1 MKLSDYFKG
10 VGKSAVMP
18 DGQSG
23 SGGNTTATAPSNTTT
38 TASAPTNTT
47 TVAKPVNTTVP
58 EEPSGVVIYQ
68 NPQGNTKSPVNAV
81 MPNAPTGFQGVQPTT
96 IQNVKPQSATQ
107 NTADVKYAEGS
118 PTHAPITGLAG
129 AGELPKA
136 ANELEAPK
144 PGSGQADNYE
154 QMIAELNRLYDEDMR
169 RNAPLTAE
177 QEAKQRKR
185 RQSSERIA
193 AIGDAFNALSNLYF
207 TTQDAPNAYD
217 PKNSLTDKARERWDK
232 ITKEREQKRQAYL
245 NAVLGKYKIGSA
257 KASMEMKRKAA
268 EMEREVAAAKQKRAD
283 DEAKRKAAQQD
294 WENTFKI
301 GEAQRDQYNKEENR
315 KQAAAAQKAAER
327 HNRQMEAIGW
337 SNANSNRIRAAK
349 SGSGST
355 GSGKG
360 SKTGP
365 YTIRLKDG
373 TVHEYSPRLTGAITG
388 LEPTMIAKARVAA
401 DYYEDHDDYNNAEHF
416 RAVADELESA
426 TSKDAKAAIIA
437 ANVGDF
443 PTMDKQIR
451 AILGVK
457 KGQKPIKNASP
468 FVQGLQKANSG
479 NWEAGVVFTN

>member
-1 MKLSDYFKG
+1 MLRLSDYFKG
-10 VGKSAVMP
+10 TGKSAVMP

-23 SGGNTTATAPSNTTT
+23 SGGATTTAASNTTT
-38 TASAPTNTT
+38 TVSAPTNTT
-47 TVAKPVNTTVP
+47 TGVMPVNTAMP
-58 EEPSGVVIYQ
+58 EEPKGVVVTPAV
-68 NPQGNTKSPVNAV
+68 PQGGAKNPVNAV
-81 MPNAPTGFQGVQPTT
+81 MPNAPIGYQGVQPTT
-96 IQNVKPQSATQ
+96 NQNVQPQSATQ
-107 NTADVKYAEGS
+107 NAADVKYTEGS
-118 PTHAPITGLAG
+118 PTHAPTNGLAG
-129 AGELPKA
+129 AGELPK
-136 ANELEAPK
+136 EPEAPK

-154 QMIAELNRLYDEDMR
+154 QIIAELNRLYDEETQ
-169 RNAPLTAE
+169 RNAPLTAV
-177 QEAKQRKR
+177 QEAQERKRKQRD
-185 RQSSERIA
+185 ERIA
-193 AIGDAFNALSNLYF
+193 AIGDVFSALSNLYF
-207 TTQDAPNAYD
+207 THNEAPNSYN
-217 PKNSLTDKARERWDK
+217 PKYNLTDKVRSRWDK
-232 ITKEREQKRQAYL
+232 ATQDREQKRQAYL

-257 KASMEMKRKAA
+257 KANMEMQRKAA

-373 TVHEYSPRLTGAITG
+373 TVHAYSPMLTGAITG
-388 LEPTMIAKARVAA
+388 LEPEMISRARTAA
-401 DYYEDHDDYNNAEHF
+401 NYYEEHDDYDKAEHF

-426 TSKDAKAAIIA
+426 KSKDAKAAIIA

-443 PTMDKQIR
+443 PMMDKQIR
-451 AILGVK
+451 AILGIK
-457 KGQKPIKNASP
+457 EGQKPIKNASE
-468 FVQGLQKANSG
+468 FVKSLPQKVDATKLI
-479 NWEAGVVFTN
+479 F